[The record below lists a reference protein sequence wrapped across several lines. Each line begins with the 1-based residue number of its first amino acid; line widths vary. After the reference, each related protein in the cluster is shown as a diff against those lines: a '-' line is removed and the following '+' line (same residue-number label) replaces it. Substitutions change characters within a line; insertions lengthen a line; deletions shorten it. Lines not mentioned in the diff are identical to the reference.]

1 MSTNSGCRSIAQSAE
16 SIRFAYELTTN
27 YILLATRYR
36 FKTESRRSANVTV
49 SNKLSVEFLFQL
61 IEITHRFD
69 ASNYY
74 WGRQTR
80 ISARG
85 RMIHNSTNCRK
96 NEPCLSEPISYKRD
110 YLWSCGVF
118 SGELIIN

>member
-27 YILLATRYR
+27 YILLAT
-36 FKTESRRSANVTV
+36 RRSANVTV